1 MANGTTYRR
10 GSVFGALALI
20 GIGGLFLYANVNP
33 GFSPWPFAAR
43 YWPVLI
49 ILWGLGKLFDYLALR
64 GRPEAAA
71 ASRITGGDIVGLVFL
86 ILLGWCFTQVVQHGW
101 WRGGVIRIGDE
112 EVGCLLGNEYD
123 FSDEFRQAIPEASTV
138 RLSNLRGN
146 LSVTAVE
153 GEEIQV
159 ATRKVICSGSE
170 SEAQEMAERFEPAL
184 TSTAE
189 GYEFHW
195 DTSSGARGL
204 VTTEVEVQVPASVNL
219 EVSTR
224 RGDVRVSG
232 ARGKVTVRVERG
244 EAAVEN
250 IDGDVQIEIRRGNV
264 RIANVT
270 GSVEVEGRGDEAQ
283 IRNTAGG
290 ASLEGRFYGPIRF
303 ANIAGEARFV
313 SRRTTFKAARIEGE
327 MSIDSGVLVLRGV
340 PGAVT
345 LLTRDKEIEV
355 EEVSGQLRIENRNGR
370 VVIHAARPP
379 AEPIEV
385 ENRSGSIELYLPAES
400 GFEISATARDGEIE
414 SDFRSESLE
423 LERESGGDQVLRG
436 THGRGRTPI
445 RLTTRYGT
453 IYLRRSG

>member
-1 MANGTTYRR
+1 MTNGGTYRR
-10 GSVFGALALI
+10 GSVFGALLLI

-33 GFSPWPFAAR
+33 GFSPWPFVAR
-43 YWPVLI
+43 YWPMLI
-49 ILWGLGKLFDYLALR
+49 IFWGLGKLFDYLALR
-64 GRPEAAA
+64 GRPEAARA
-71 ASRITGGDIVGLVFL
+71 TRITGGDIVCLIFL
-86 ILLGWCFTQVVQHGW
+86 IFLGTAFSQALNRGW
-101 WRGGVIRIGDE
+101 WRGGVIRIGGE
-112 EVGCLLGNEYD
+112 EVGCLLGNKYD
-123 FSDEFRQAIPEASTV
+123 FSDELRQAIPEASTV

-146 LSVTAVE
+146 LSVTTVE
-153 GEEIQV
+153 GEEIQL

-195 DTSSGARGL
+195 DTSSGATGL
-204 VTTEVEVQVPASVNL
+204 VTTEVEAQVPAGVNL

-232 ARGKVTVRVERG
+232 AHGKVTVRVERG
-244 EAAVEN
+244 QATVEN
-250 IDGDVQIEIRRGNV
+250 IDGDVELEIRRGNV
-264 RIANVT
+264 RIADVT
-270 GSVEVEGRGDEAQ
+270 GSVEVEGRGVEVQ
-283 IRNTAGG
+283 IRNTGGG

-355 EEVSGQLRIENRNGR
+355 EQVSGAIRIENRNGR
-370 VVIHAARPP
+370 VVIHAERPP
-379 AEPIEV
+379 TQPIEV

-414 SDFRSESLE
+414 SDFRGDSLE
-423 LERESGGDQVLRG
+423 LERQSGGDHVLRG
-436 THGRGRTPI
+436 THGRGRTSI
-445 RLTTRYGT
+445 RLSTRYGT
-453 IYLRRSG
+453 IYLRRSR